1 MMKIIFAGTPDFA
14 VPTLKMLIAS
24 DYEVC
29 TVYTQPDR
37 PSGRG
42 QKLKPGPVKELALS
56 ADITVFQP
64 ETLKSQKEIQRL
76 IELDADLLVV
86 VAYGMIL
93 SQEVLDIP
101 RLGCINIH
109 GSLLPRWRGA
119 APIHRALMAGDQETG
134 VTIMEMVRKLD
145 AGDMLHKEK
154 CPIGENDTASQ
165 LHDRMAS
172 LGALALAKTLP
183 LIEAG
188 TVVAEQQD
196 EALVTYA
203 EKLVKTEAQLD
214 WSCSA
219 EELSRKV
226 RGLNSWPVA
235 QTKLNGKVLRIW
247 QAEPLNSDANL
258 APGEV
263 LDGGGKTFDVATGKG
278 LLRLLEVQVP
288 GGKRMSANAFLNAHS
303 AEGCKLG

>member
-1 MMKIIFAGTPDFA
+1 MMRIIFAGTPDFA
-14 VPTLKMLIAS
+14 VPALKILIAS
-24 DYEVC
+24 NHEVC
-29 TVYTQPDR
+29 AVYTQPDR

-42 QKLKPGPVKELALS
+42 QKLKQGPVKELALS
-56 ADITVFQP
+56 ADIAVFQP
-64 ETLKSQKEIQRL
+64 ETLKSQQELQRL
-76 IELDADLLVV
+76 VEFDADLLVV

-101 RLGCINIH
+101 KLGCINIH

-119 APIHRALMAGDQETG
+119 APIQRALMAGDQETG
-134 VTIMEMVRKLD
+134 VTIMKMVRKLD

-154 CPIGENDTASQ
+154 CQIGKNETASQ
-165 LHDRMAS
+165 LHDRMAE
-172 LGALALAKTLP
+172 LGAQALAKTLP

-188 TVVAEQQD
+188 TVVPEQQD

-203 EKLVKTEAQLD
+203 QKLVKSEAQLD

-219 EELSRKV
+219 EEISRKV

-235 QTKLNGKVLRIW
+235 QTKLNGKVLRVW
-247 QAEPLNSDANL
+247 LAEPLDSDSSL

-263 LDGGGKTFDVATGKG
+263 LDSSGKTLDVATGG
-278 LLRLLEVQVP
+278 GILRLLEVQLP
-288 GGKRMSANAFLNAHS
+288 GGKRMSAQAFLNAHDMV
-303 AEGCKLG
+303 GCKLG

>member
-1 MMKIIFAGTPDFA
+1 
-14 VPTLKMLIAS
+14 
-24 DYEVC
+24 
-29 TVYTQPDR
+29 
-37 PSGRG
+37 
-42 QKLKPGPVKELALS
+42 
-56 ADITVFQP
+56 
-64 ETLKSQKEIQRL
+64 
-76 IELDADLLVV
+76 
-86 VAYGMIL
+86 
-93 SQEVLDIP
+93 
-101 RLGCINIH
+101 
-109 GSLLPRWRGA
+109 
-119 APIHRALMAGDQETG
+119 
-134 VTIMEMVRKLD
+134 
-145 AGDMLHKEK
+145 
-154 CPIGENDTASQ
+154 
-165 LHDRMAS
+165 MAS

-235 QTKLNGKVLRIW
+235 QTKLNGKVIRIW
-247 QAEPLNSDANL
+247 QAEPLNNDANL

-263 LDGGGKTFDVATGKG
+263 LDGGGKTFDVATGEG
-278 LLRLLEVQVP
+278 VLRLLEVQVP

-303 AEGCKLG
+303 VEGCRLG

>member
-14 VPTLKMLIAS
+14 VPALKMLIAS
-24 DYEVC
+24 EHEVC
-29 TVYTQPDR
+29 AVYTQPDR

-56 ADITVFQP
+56 ADIAVFQP
-64 ETLKSQKEIQRL
+64 EILKSQQEVQQL
-76 IELDADLLVV
+76 IDFDADLLVV
-86 VAYGMIL
+86 VAYGMVL

-119 APIHRALMAGDQETG
+119 APIQRALMAGDQETG
-134 VTIMEMVRKLD
+134 VTIMNMVRKLD

-154 CPIGENDTASQ
+154 CLISENDTASQ
-165 LHDRMAS
+165 LHDRMAE
-172 LGALALAKTLP
+172 LGAQALAKTLP

-188 TVVAEQQD
+188 TIVTEQQD

-203 EKLVKTEAQLD
+203 EKLVKAEAQLD

-226 RGLNSWPVA
+226 RGLNAWPVA
-235 QTKLNGKVLRIW
+235 QTKLNGKVLRVW
-247 QAEPLNSDANL
+247 QAESL
-258 APGEV
+258 AGEASLTPGEV
-263 LDGGGKTFDVATGKG
+263 LDNGGKTFDVATGEG
-278 LLRLLEVQVP
+278 ILRLLEVQMP
-288 GGKRMSANAFLNAHS
+288 GGKRMTVKAFLNAHGV
-303 AEGCKLG
+303 EGCTLG